1 MGASC
6 CHENRPSPTADPV
19 YRRVLWAALAINA
32 AMFVVEIVAGTAAG
46 SASLLADSLD
56 FLADSANYA
65 ISLLVLGSV
74 LAVRAKAALAKGI
87 SLGVIGLAVAGNVV
101 YQIMNGQVPEAEV
114 MGAIGLLALVA
125 NVASAIMLF
134 AFRRGDAN
142 MRSVWICSRND
153 AIGNIAV
160 MLAAVGVFGT
170 GTNWPDIIVAAV
182 MAGLALSGAVQI
194 VRQARQ
200 ELAQSTR
207 QKCVA

>member
-1 MGASC
+1 M
-6 CHENRPSPTADPV
+6 
-19 YRRVLWAALAINA
+19 AINA

-74 LAVRAKAALAKGI
+74 LAVRAKAAMAKGI
-87 SLGVIGLAVAGNVV
+87 SLGFIGLAVAGNVV
-101 YQIMNGQVPEAEV
+101 YQIMNGQVPKAEV

-182 MAGLALSGAVQI
+182 LAGLALSGAVQI

-200 ELAQSTR
+200 ELVQSTR
-207 QKCVA
+207 ENCLA